1 MNFNRFG
8 EHTKVEAPEDP
19 GLTTAQKWR
28 DTIKKMLPAKKGS
41 KSSGDLKME
50 EEEIVQIDCSAKDD
64 QNRKILIHQ
73 DNDNRPQRAI
83 LRTKVEE
90 VEQVKHFELIM
101 KKNLKNTY
109 HYI

>member
-28 DTIKKMLPAKKGS
+28 DTIKKMLPAKKGPS
-41 KSSGDLKME
+41 KGSGDFKMEE

-90 VEQVKHFELIM
+90 VEQVKPL
-101 KKNLKNTY
+101 
-109 HYI
+109 